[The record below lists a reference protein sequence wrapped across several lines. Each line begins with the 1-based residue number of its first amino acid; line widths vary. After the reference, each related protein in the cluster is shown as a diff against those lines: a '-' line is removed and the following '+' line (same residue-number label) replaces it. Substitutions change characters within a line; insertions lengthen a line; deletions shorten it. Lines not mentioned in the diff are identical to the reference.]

1 MTTTS
6 SSLRCRKFCSVS
18 ACGLPAKDSAL
29 DYSPR
34 PAAPACTSTART
46 VSLDLCAWL
55 SPESIAL
62 NAQPQLAAACGRLER
77 SEGNHGPGNPYARHS
92 MDRGPRR
99 LATRW
104 PIGYWKGSGLA
115 LLLDVIA
122 ATLSGGAGTLAHF
135 QLPPSGS
142 GERVRYPGER
152 VLETRHD
159 SWAELR
165 WSCPSG
171 AKCRL
176 SLAPA

>member
-77 SEGNHGPGNPYARHS
+77 SEGNHGPGNLYARHS
-92 MDRGPRR
+92 MDRALAVSRR
-99 LATRW
+99 AGLSA
-104 PIGYWKGSGLA
+104 IGKVLA
-115 LLLDVIA
+115 LPCCSTSLLQRYPAVQVLSRISSYRRPVQVSVSVTPVSA
-122 ATLSGGAGTLAHF
+122 SSKHATTLGRNCGGAVHLERSA
-135 QLPPSGS
+135 GS
-142 GERVRYPGER
+142 P
-152 VLETRHD
+152 
-159 SWAELR
+159 
-165 WSCPSG
+165 
-171 AKCRL
+171 
-176 SLAPA
+176 